1 MDLIF
6 ATPVQEL
13 LPGAFGAASYGMT
26 GCWDPAAPNTQRF
39 ARDVRGTALT
49 GSYADI
55 LAQLPA
61 SAPQAAIVLFGNAG
75 GETPSCASC
84 TAASPAPWRAARP
97 PSTRSRAG
105 AI

>member
-6 ATPVQEL
+6 VTPVQEL

-61 SAPQAAIVLFGNAG
+61 SAPQAAIVLF
-75 GETPSCASC
+75 ASC

>member
-26 GCWDPAAPNTQRF
+26 GCWDPVVPDTQRF

-55 LAQLPA
+55 LAR
-61 SAPQAAIVLFGNAG
+61 AG
-75 GETPSCASC
+75 KTPSCASC